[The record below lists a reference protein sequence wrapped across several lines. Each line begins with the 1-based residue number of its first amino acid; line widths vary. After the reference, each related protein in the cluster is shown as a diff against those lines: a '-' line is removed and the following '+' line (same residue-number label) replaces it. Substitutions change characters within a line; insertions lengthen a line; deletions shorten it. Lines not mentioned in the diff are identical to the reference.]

1 MKRWLRHYLHAFS
14 GFARAP
20 VRRVYLK
27 QVYFTANE
35 AAWLMFFIGFAL
47 GGIVVTQL
55 HGQYGQ
61 SRDTAMRLLGSLTF
75 SELAPLLTVLI
86 VMARSASA
94 IAIELA
100 SMRINGEVREL
111 ERMNI
116 SITSYLI
123 LPRVLGMM
131 SSSILLT
138 ACMALGATLGGVLLI
153 SGWDAS
159 YQVLALDRIL
169 QVGDIAV
176 CLAKAAS
183 FGLAGG
189 VLACQAGLSVQLSAT
204 EIPRAASRAVMRGL
218 FALFALDLC
227 WAFVR

>member
-1 MKRWLRHYLHAFS
+1 MKRWFQTYLHAFS

-55 HGQYGQ
+55 HDQYGQ
-61 SRDTAMRLLGSLTF
+61 SRDNAMRLLASLTF
-75 SELAPLLTVLI
+75 GELAPLLTVLI

-94 IAIELA
+94 IAIEMA
-100 SMRINGEVREL
+100 SMRVTGEVREL

-116 SITSYLI
+116 SIVSYLV

-131 SSSILLT
+131 SSAVLLT
-138 ACMALGATLGGVLLI
+138 ACMALGAMLGGVI
-153 SGWDAS
+153 FIAGWDAS
-159 YQVLALDRIL
+159 YQVLAIERVLRMNDVL
-169 QVGDIAV
+169 L

-189 VLACQAGLSVQLSAT
+189 ILACHSGLNVQLSAT
-204 EIPRAASRAVMRGL
+204 EIPKSASRAVMRGL
-218 FALFALDLC
+218 FALFALDLI
-227 WAFVR
+227 WAIVR

>member
-1 MKRWLRHYLHAFS
+1 MKNWLGHSLLALS
-14 GFARAP
+14 GFRHAP

-35 AAWLMFFIGFAL
+35 AAWLMFLIGFAL
-47 GGIVVTQL
+47 GGIVVAQL

-61 SRDTAMRLLGSLTF
+61 SRDAAMRLLGSLTF
-75 SELAPLLTVLI
+75 TELAPFLTVLI
-86 VMARSASA
+86 IMARSASA

-111 ERMNI
+111 GRMNI
-116 SITSYLI
+116 PVNSYLV
-123 LPRVLGMM
+123 LPRVFGMM
-131 SSSILLT
+131 SSSMLLT
-138 ACMALGATLGGVLLI
+138 ACMAFGAMLGGILMI
-153 SGWDAS
+153 AGWDAS
-159 YQVLALDRIL
+159 YQVLAIERVLRVSEVAL
-169 QVGDIAV
+169 

-189 VLACQAGLSVQLSAT
+189 ILACHAGLHVQLSAT

-227 WAFVR
+227 WAFV

>member
-1 MKRWLRHYLHAFS
+1 LRHYLHAVS
-14 GFARAP
+14 GFTRAP
-20 VRRVYLK
+20 VRRVFLK

-35 AAWLMFFIGFAL
+35 AAWLMFLIGFAL

-75 SELAPLLTVLI
+75 RELAPLLTVLI

-111 ERMNI
+111 QRMNI
-116 SITSYLI
+116 SIASYLI

-131 SSSILLT
+131 CSSILLT

-169 QVGDIAV
+169 RVGDIAI

-189 VLACQAGLSVQLSAT
+189 ILACQAGLSVQLSAT

-227 WAFVR
+227 WAFLR